1 MRKGNFK
8 FTMSFVIRMSP
19 EADVRKEPR
28 GRELTFKNLEKTAL
42 SGEKPVVQSFVRW
55 VF

>member
-1 MRKGNFK
+1 MRKENFK
-8 FTMSFVIRMSP
+8 FTIGLEIRMSP

-28 GRELTFKNLEKTAL
+28 GRELTFKNLEKTVM
-42 SGEKPVVQSFVRW
+42 SGEKLVVQSLVRW